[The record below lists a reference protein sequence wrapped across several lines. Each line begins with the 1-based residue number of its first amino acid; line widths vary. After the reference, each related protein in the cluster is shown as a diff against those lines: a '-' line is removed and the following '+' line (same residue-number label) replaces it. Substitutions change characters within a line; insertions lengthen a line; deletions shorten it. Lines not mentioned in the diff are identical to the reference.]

1 MLIKLSSKRY
11 INNIDKESD
20 KSNQIDIFYYNDSDE
35 RDQMGQ
41 NDEYRLTDD
50 REVLKLGKLS
60 SKRYI
65 DNIEKEYDEINRVD
79 ISNDK

>member
-20 KSNQIDIFYYNDSDE
+20 KSNQIDICYYNDSDE

-65 DNIEKEYDEINRVD
+65 DNIEK
-79 ISNDK
+79 